1 LNKDLLIPELSMFIT
16 KSGMSPDGVMRWSA
30 VNSDIDWDLYGER
43 MSLELYQKM
52 IGYIKTN
59 TPPPAQFKSA
69 VCSDYW
75 CGGLPY
81 LSIAHYGD
89 GNGKAVPGEVME
101 LFVDG
106 GRLKAKGIYF
116 PNDLGKAV
124 YKSVEEDEYIN
135 PQDEDKIRI
144 SIGFLDLAH
153 KHGDGGNTFHR
164 KSLTSVCPDCIKG
177 VGDKIYLDGYL
188 VHLALTRVPVNPRTE
203 MKVDKSMT
211 KPKTKKQDALSV
223 VKNEAL
229 VDEIVT
235 ENGVEEK
242 SVLVEMS
249 DAETGNTDT
258 VTDASK
264 LEVAVTIDV
273 PALVEESKYSKE
285 SAKEDKMDEEE
296 MSDDEKEKHKKEMHK
311 SLTAEDVATIVR
323 SVLAEK
329 DDTIEVV
336 DGAHAPVTQKSVL
349 DVSVEEL
356 YTSINSAVEDK
367 SLSLEAKLQVIQ
379 PSLEKLSQDII
390 TTVKSSVGQTADTVS
405 NDGGRLLQAIQELSQ
420 KFDTG
425 IAEVRNE
432 VAILKEKSLNVPNIE
447 QPRVPSP
454 RSVSPQL
461 VSQALQAKA
470 QTAPKPGSV
479 ADIAR
484 RSVGLQS

>member
-1 LNKDLLIPELSMFIT
+1 MNKDLLIPELNMFIT
-16 KSGMSPDGVMRWSA
+16 KNSISPDGTMRWAA

-59 TPPPAQFKSA
+59 TPPPAQFKSRI
-69 VCSDYW
+69 CSEYW
-75 CGGLPY
+75 CGGMPY

-106 GRLKAKGIYF
+106 GRLKAKGVYF
-116 PNDLGKAV
+116 PTELGKAV
-124 YKSVEEDEYIN
+124 YKSVVEDEYIN

-153 KHGDGGNTFHR
+153 KHGEGGTVFHR

-177 VGDKIYLDGYL
+177 VGEKIYLDGYL

-203 MKVDKSMT
+203 MKVDKGMAK
-211 KPKTKKQDALSV
+211 KPTTKKADALSV

-235 ENGVEEK
+235 ENGVENK

-249 DAETGNTDT
+249 DAENPETGEQE
-258 VTDASK
+258 VTLA
-264 LEVAVTIDV
+264 LESTEGISV
-273 PALVEESKYSKE
+273 PALVEESKS
-285 SAKEDKMDEEE
+285 DKKDGDTEDEE
-296 MSDDEKEKHKKEMHK
+296 KEPMYKKSEIAEIVK
-311 SLTAEDVATIVR
+311 SI
-323 SVLAEK
+323 LAESLPK
-329 DDTIEVV
+329 VDAVSTTTIDVKAQSEIPQ
-336 DGAHAPVTQKSVL
+336 PVAKSVL

-379 PSLEKLSQDII
+379 PSLEKLGQDII
-390 TTVKSSVGQTADTVS
+390 TTVKSSVGQAPDAVS
-405 NDGGRLLQAIQELSQ
+405 NDGGMALQALQELSQ
-420 KFDTG
+420 SVKAGFEALNSK
-425 IAEVRNE
+425 I
-432 VAILKEKSLNVPNIE
+432 AILEEKAITPNVNIE

-454 RSVSPQL
+454 RSASPNL
-461 VSQALQAKA
+461 VSQALQVKA
-470 QTAPKPGSV
+470 QNAAKPGSV
-479 ADIAR
+479 AAISR
-484 RSVGLQS
+484 RSVGLQD